1 MRLAFV
7 ATLVLAAVIA
17 VALTGIVF
25 DRSAGRVL
33 EALAVAAPVFLVLGW
48 ALGRIG
54 RATAEET
61 VARDWTAPPIAEA
74 TPAADAGVKASETAP
89 GGAAPQGT

>member
-17 VALTGIVF
+17 VALAGIVF

-33 EALAVAAPVFLVLGW
+33 EALTVAAPVFLVLGW

-61 VARDWTAPPIAEA
+61 VARDWAAPTAAESA
-74 TPAADAGVKASETAP
+74 PAGDAAAKEGETAP